1 MFPKAVVTRIGRTA
15 AVAITGGGVLL
26 ALGGVAAP
34 VAQAEP
40 PGMCM
45 PGMPCGPGG
54 PGGPGGFG
62 PGPGGPGGNRPGPG
76 GPGGLGP
83 GPGGPVLGPVGEF
96 LSNLCVLPIVC
107 PPR

>member
-1 MFPKAVVTRIGRTA
+1 MFPKAVATRMGRTA
-15 AVAITGGGVLL
+15 AVAIARGGVLL

-62 PGPGGPGGNRPGPG
+62 GPGGPGGF
-76 GPGGLGP
+76 GP
-83 GPGGPVLGPVGEF
+83 GPGGPVLGPVGSF
-96 LSNLCVLPIVC
+96 LSDLCILPIVC
-107 PPR
+107 PPH